1 MEEVENQA
9 KTDGTGLLIAA
20 KRAASENY
28 LGDQKTVDRLVR
40 DFASAVID
48 RFNSVADG
56 RMLPN
61 DASAAD
67 VALCEQMADV
77 FLGKV
82 EGYTTVPGWNEGALA
97 LYIRAKFSETIQPED
112 DRSVVAQAFA
122 LLAHVIYDQIRSG
135 QDAEAMSAEI
145 NGSIKSLT
153 NLLLG
158 VGEHD

>member
-1 MEEVENQA
+1 MVDENQN

-20 KRAASENY
+20 KRAAAENY

-40 DFASAVID
+40 DFASAVIE
-48 RFNSVADG
+48 RFNSVAQG

-67 VALCEQMADV
+67 VALCQKMADV
-77 FLGKV
+77 FLGKAA
-82 EGYTTVPGWNEGALA
+82 GYTTVPGWNEAALP
-97 LYIRAKFSETIQPED
+97 LYVRARFSEIIQPED
-112 DRSVVAQAFA
+112 DRSVIAQAFA

-135 QDAEAMSAEI
+135 TDANAMGNEI
-145 NGSIKSLT
+145 DGSIKSLT

-158 VGEHD
+158 IGEHD